1 MKRYIRIIACG
12 LLALGLGW
20 TVTAE
25 EATVAKEKDTP
36 VPKAEAKDG
45 KETAEAEDV
54 TITAERMEMHP
65 KDRYTELTGN
75 VLVQDSAVNL
85 TAEKIRVYTDEHN
98 KLEKVEAEDHVAIR
112 KLDGSESA
120 TGDKGLYVIKEDTI
134 ILDGNCTLMQGNN
147 ILQCKRII
155 YDRKKQTISAEG
167 GTLILPNLRR
177 KDVPLVPEQ
186 GDKGGK
192 KQSEES
198 TTKEEKDSKSKSH
211 GFLPFL
217 DKQQGD
223 K

>member
-1 MKRYIRIIACG
+1 
-12 LLALGLGW
+12 LLKHISILVCAMLFLSLSAL
-20 TVTAE
+20 AE
-25 EATVAKEKDTP
+25 NPAAP
-36 VPKAEAKDG
+36 AKDESP
-45 KETAEAEDV
+45 KESSEADDV
-54 TITAERMEMHP
+54 TITAERMEMHI

-98 KLEKVEAEDHVAIR
+98 KLEKVEAEDHVVIR

-120 TGDKGLYVIKEDTI
+120 TGDQGLYEIKADTI

-147 ILQCKRII
+147 ILKCKRIV

-167 GTLILPNLRR
+167 GTLVLPSLRK
-177 KDVPLVPEQ
+177 KDLSLVPDEKTD
-186 GDKGGK
+186 DKK
-192 KQSEES
+192 PSDETENA
-198 TTKEEKDSKSKSH
+198 EPKSKNR

-217 DKQQGD
+217 DKPKGED